1 MTSSKQKENHTMR
14 TALGGVTLLLTVAAA
29 ASGCGGSTDST
40 TPPATTSPADPSSS
54 STPQDQR
61 SEAAA
66 AAQAMIRKYFAV
78 TDRIGQD
85 PSTPLSLLKTVD
97 VSFVLST
104 DQHTFSSWR
113 AKGWRKTG
121 NLTVTKMQVETISL
135 DNSNPA
141 KGHVPYV
148 AIAVCTD
155 ATGVDVVDK
164 TGKSVVLKSRPTLL
178 TTRYTVAN
186 YHWKTDP
193 ANGWR
198 VAGIRDEEVGRCT
211 L

>member
-1 MTSSKQKENHTMR
+1 MR
-14 TALGGVTLLLTVAAA
+14 TTLGGVALLLTVAVTAA
-29 ASGCGGSTDST
+29 GCGGSTDT
-40 TPPATTSPADPSSS
+40 TKPPATTNPADPSSS
-54 STPQDQR
+54 STPQDPR
-61 SEAAA
+61 SQAAA
-66 AAQAMIRKYFAV
+66 AAQAMVRKYFSV

-85 PSTPLSLLKTVD
+85 PSTPLSQLKTID
-97 VSFVLST
+97 VSFVLGT

-121 NLTVTKMQVETISL
+121 NIKVTKMQVETVSL

-141 KGHVPYV
+141 KGQVPYV

-155 ATGVDVVDK
+155 ASGVDVVDK
-164 TGKSVVLKSRPTLL
+164 TGKSVVLNSRPTLL

-186 YHWKTDP
+186 YNWKTDRE
-193 ANGWR
+193 NGWR
-198 VAGIRDEEVGRCT
+198 VAGIRDEEVGKCT

>member
-1 MTSSKQKENHTMR
+1 MR
-14 TALGGVTLLLTVAAA
+14 TTLGGVALLLTVATT

-40 TPPATTSPADPSSS
+40 TPPATTSSTDPSS
-54 STPQDQR
+54 STPQDPR
-61 SEAAA
+61 SQAAA
-66 AAQAMIRKYFAV
+66 AAQAMVRKYFAV

-85 PSTPLSLLKTVD
+85 PSTPLSLLKTID
-97 VSFVLST
+97 VSLVLST

-121 NLTVTKMQVETISL
+121 NLKVTRMQVETISL
-135 DNSNPA
+135 DNSDPA
-141 KGHVPYV
+141 KGAVPYV
-148 AIAVCTD
+148 AVAVCTD
-155 ATGVDVVDK
+155 ASDVNVVDK
-164 TGKSVVLKSRPTLL
+164 AGKSVVLKSRPKLL

-186 YHWKTDP
+186 YHWKTNP
-193 ANGWR
+193 ADGWR